1 MRPETS
7 NRPQRHPPPTWRG
20 VPVAPAC
27 DSIARATIPP
37 RGDATRRRDAPRA
50 SKIRATKNLKYI
62 SLARTH
68 RVPRDVDGNPTARS
82 NESQNVGLILEIERV
97 RARGGRFR
105 LFGGITHRDGARS
118 RRRFS
123 LDRSSA
129 LSRSLVD
136 ARREV
141 TRRPTARAI
150 SIARIA
156 MAFLSRCRRSMTPL
170 SRVMTR
176 RRFEHISHTHPS
188 PHSIFFTFPFAPIS
202 FNFPAVCVI
211 VPRQHASAHTSV
223 VRGRRTSRTVL
234 VRRWMDGR
242 THAHSMEDAR
252 RACRLVRVEDAPTH
266 RRDDAVGIERSI
278 RGVGARVRSLESP
291 AFHERSTAV

>member
-211 VPRQHASAHTSV
+211 VPRQHASAHTHV
-223 VRGRRTSRTVL
+223 ARRPWEYLSTTT
-234 VRRWMDGR
+234 MDRR
-242 THAHSMEDAR
+242 THAHGVEDAR
-252 RACRLVRVEDAPTH
+252 RASRACGRRTDAPT
-266 RRDDAVGIERSI
+266 RDAVGIERSA
-278 RGVGARVRSLESP
+278 RGVGVRVRSLESP
-291 AFHERSTAV
+291 VFHDRRRCDGWTV

>member
-1 MRPETS
+1 VRPETS

-50 SKIRATKNLKYI
+50 SKIRATKNPKYI
-62 SLARTH
+62 SRARTH

-156 MAFLSRCRRSMTPL
+156 VAFVSRCRRSMTHL

-176 RRFEHISHTHPS
+176 RRFEHISHISLSPLDIFHVPLRADFFQFSRRVRDCATSARISTH
-188 PHSIFFTFPFAPIS
+188 A
-202 FNFPAVCVI
+202 
-211 VPRQHASAHTSV
+211 
-223 VRGRRTSRTVL
+223 RRTSSVGVLEYDDDGSAYARARCGRRETRVSCVWKTHRRT
-234 VRRWMDGR
+234 
-242 THAHSMEDAR
+242 DAR
-252 RACRLVRVEDAPTH
+252 RGGDRALGPWCGRARAIA
-266 RRDDAVGIERSI
+266 RI
-278 RGVGARVRSLESP
+278 ARVS
-291 AFHERSTAV
+291 RSTAV